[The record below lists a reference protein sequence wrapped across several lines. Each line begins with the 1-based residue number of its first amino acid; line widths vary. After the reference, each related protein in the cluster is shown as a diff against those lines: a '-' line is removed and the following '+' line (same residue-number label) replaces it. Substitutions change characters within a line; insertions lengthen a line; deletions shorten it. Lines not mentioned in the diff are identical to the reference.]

1 MVGAAQGVLDVA
13 ENRIHPSKL
22 GALDRGSPATHHHRL
37 MNAARRG
44 DAMKAGQPIG
54 DDPSACAEVLVRP
67 GGDFGETKALDDGE
81 LHAQRVSLLVGL
93 DGGDKGRLAGRA
105 TTALAAASLAT
116 EIGVVELDPPAERV
130 LAVALHHHL
139 HQLVAH
145 APRRVVGDPQ
155 MAVQLHRRDPFLVL
169 GHEVDGL
176 KPHRQGQLGGVEDGS
191 CGDRGLA
198 VAAIALLEL
207 AAVELTASVVATVR
221 AQKPIGPSPLKERIE
236 ALVFGA
242 VEREEFVEADSFL
255 KLHWVACHVNFLF
268 LSLSYMAIYYTKY
281 SLDSRVIRNALVK
294 RVVVQ

>member
-1 MVGAAQGVLDVA
+1 
-13 ENRIHPSKL
+13 
-22 GALDRGSPATHHHRL
+22 
-37 MNAARRG
+37 
-44 DAMKAGQPIG
+44 
-54 DDPSACAEVLVRP
+54 
-67 GGDFGETKALDDGE
+67 
-81 LHAQRVSLLVGL
+81 
-93 DGGDKGRLAGRA
+93 
-105 TTALAAASLAT
+105 
-116 EIGVVELDPPAERV
+116 
-130 LAVALHHHL
+130 
-139 HQLVAH
+139 
-145 APRRVVGDPQ
+145 
-155 MAVQLHRRDPFLVL
+155 MAVQFHRRDPFLVL

-268 LSLSYMAIYYTKY
+268 LSLSYMAIFYTKY
-281 SLDSRVIRNALVK
+281 SLDSRVIRLEFASSVPVEVMAASYGWLLALPVCPLD
-294 RVVVQ
+294 RRSIIVSVTLRDTIF

>member
-1 MVGAAQGVLDVA
+1 
-13 ENRIHPSKL
+13 
-22 GALDRGSPATHHHRL
+22 
-37 MNAARRG
+37 MNAAGRG

-54 DDPSACAEVLVRP
+54 DDPSACTEVELRP
-67 GGDFGETKALDDGE
+67 GGDFGETEALDDGE

-139 HQLVAH
+139 HQLVSDP
-145 APRRVVGDPQ
+145 PRGVVGDTQ

-176 KPHRQGQLGGVEDGS
+176 KPHRQGQLSGVEDGA

-207 AAVELTASVVATVR
+207 AAVELAASVVATVR
-221 AQKPIGPSPLKERIE
+221 AHKPIGPSPLIQGVK

-242 VEREEFVEADSFL
+242 VEREECVEADSFL
-255 KLHWVACHVNFLF
+255 KLYRVARHGNFLF
-268 LSLSYMAIYYTKY
+268 YQSITWRY
-281 SLDSRVIRNALVK
+281 SILNAA
-294 RVVVQ
+294 

>member
-22 GALDRGSPATHHHRL
+22 GALDRGSPAAHHDRL
-37 MNAARRG
+37 MNATRRG

-54 DDPSACAEVLVRP
+54 DDPSACTEVELRP
-67 GGDFGETKALDDGE
+67 SGDFGETEALDDGE

-105 TTALAAASLAT
+105 TTAFAPTSLAT

-139 HQLVAH
+139 HQLVSH
-145 APRRVVGDPQ
+145 APRGVVGDAQ
-155 MAVQLHRRDPFLVL
+155 MAAQLHRRDPFLVL

-176 KPHRQGQLGGVEDGS
+176 EPHGERQFGGIEDGAGS
-191 CGDRGLA
+191 DRGLA

-207 AAVELTASVVATVR
+207 AAVQLTAAVMATVR
-221 AQKPIGPSPLKERIE
+221 AQKPIGPSPSIQGVE
-236 ALVFGA
+236 ALVFGSI
-242 VEREEFVEADSFL
+242 EREEYTEADSFL
-255 KLHWVACHVNFLF
+255 KLHWVACHVNSLF
-268 LSLSYMAIYYTKY
+268 LSLSYMAIF
-281 SLDSRVIRNALVK
+281 
-294 RVVVQ
+294 